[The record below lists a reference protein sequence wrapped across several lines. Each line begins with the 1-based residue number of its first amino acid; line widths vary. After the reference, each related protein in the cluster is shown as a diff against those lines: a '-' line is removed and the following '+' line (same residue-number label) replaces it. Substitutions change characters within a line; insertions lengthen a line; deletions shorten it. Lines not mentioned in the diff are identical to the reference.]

1 MEETLDLIYQKENQM
16 NHHVEICE
24 RQLHRFQ
31 QQLRQLYDKYRF
43 DTALPYPSTLRVEQ
57 NSQFQEVH
65 NPNRAR
71 LDLAAKSSRERERYA
86 EQRERQR
93 RVSTIME
100 NRIYEFSKRR
110 RRRSKKLKKSKSRR

>member
-31 QQLRQLYDKYRF
+31 QQLRQLHDKYRF
-43 DTALPYPSTLRVEQ
+43 EQ
-57 NSQFQEVH
+57 NSQFQEVP

-93 RVSTIME
+93 SVSTIME

-110 RRRSKKLKKSKSRR
+110 RRRSKKSKKSKSRR